1 MFSCGDDGL
10 LCTWLVCELSE
21 EVRRAPATASGWKR
35 AFSPSESAVP
45 WLTDVRT
52 GDVISPDDI
61 EIDRGLVVAE
71 TSFGVVH
78 RAFWRGTEVA
88 VHELSLETF
97 SKAEVAEFTQ
107 RLEGNV
113 VTHPRMCQLY
123 CYSLLGSKLQMVT
136 SVVSNPLRDRLKDR
150 SLRYRLRMRA
160 AEQVARFLCFLHSCD
175 PPLLH
180 LNLTTDAVKLD
191 ANFNVRVDGLY
202 GLERIRNLHIPPS
215 SRSMWR
221 SLRVM
226 PPELLVE
233 HPEPATPA
241 ADVWQFG
248 MLLWSIQEQ
257 EEPYRGIDS
266 LAALR
271 AKVCARP
278 PALPEMS
285 ASCPA
290 DLAEWIVRCLNPG
303 ER

>member
-1 MFSCGDDGL
+1 
-10 LCTWLVCELSE
+10 
-21 EVRRAPATASGWKR
+21 
-35 AFSPSESAVP
+35 
-45 WLTDVRT
+45 
-52 GDVISPDDI
+52 
-61 EIDRGLVVAE
+61 
-71 TSFGVVH
+71 
-78 RAFWRGTEVA
+78 
-88 VHELSLETF
+88 
-97 SKAEVAEFTQ
+97 
-107 RLEGNV
+107 
-113 VTHPRMCQLY
+113 
-123 CYSLLGSKLQMVT
+123 
-136 SVVSNPLRDRLKDR
+136 
-150 SLRYRLRMRA
+150 
-160 AEQVARFLCFLHSCD
+160 
-175 PPLLH
+175 
-180 LNLTTDAVKLD
+180 
-191 ANFNVRVDGLY
+191 
-202 GLERIRNLHIPPS
+202 
-215 SRSMWR
+215 MWR

-233 HPEPATPA
+233 PPEPATPA